1 MADKIGRWLESL
13 GLGRYTNVFAENEI
27 TFDALLHL
35 TEDDLK
41 ELGLPIGPRRV
52 VSAAIAKLTTPAP
65 PRETAWPNEPSAS
78 RGDAERRQLTILFC
92 DLIGSTELST
102 KLDPEDM
109 RDVLRAYQDA
119 CSREISRYDG
129 YIAKFMGDGVFAYFG
144 YPHAHEDD
152 AERAINAGLGLVSA
166 IKQLHTQKDI
176 DLAVRVGI
184 ATGPVVVGDLLGQGA
199 AQEAAVTG
207 ETPNLAGRLQS
218 LAGTN
223 AIVISDATYRLAGG
237 MFECADLGKHGLKGF
252 AEPVQTWSVLC
263 QRHVE
268 SRFDATRSSTITE
281 LIGRDEE
288 VEILLRRWRRAK
300 DGEGQVVLITG
311 EPGIG
316 KSRLVRALQDG
327 VLSDPHTRL
336 RFQCSPYHINSAL
349 HPVIEQFERAAGF
362 EPADDAIAKLNKL
375 EALLALSG
383 HEDQQTAA
391 LFASLLSVP
400 TEGRYPALAFS
411 PPQQKQRTLDALIQ
425 QLVGLAERQPVLFI
439 FEDAHWVDPT
449 TLELLERMLARLQDL
464 PVLAVITYRP
474 EFTAPWTGGAQV
486 TLLTLN
492 RLSRKDRMTMAER
505 VAGGARLPE
514 DVLDQIAKRTD
525 GVPLFIE
532 ELTKSMLESG
542 QLQTAVDRNT
552 LSEAIPT
559 LAIPDTLQDAL
570 MARLDRLASIKD
582 ILQVGACVGRE
593 FSFELLAEVSRVSA
607 DELSSAL
614 DQFTKAELIFRRGD
628 PPAAIYTFKH
638 ALVQDAAYSSLLRTR
653 RSEIHGTI
661 ANAIEATFP
670 DTVQAQPEIVAH
682 HFTEASLFDRA
693 IPMWEQAG
701 HNAAQK
707 FANTEAIRHF
717 NKAIELLASLPD
729 DEAKNRRELSLQI
742 NLAPVY
748 MAAKGFNAPEVGVAY
763 ARARDLAKSLED
775 TSHLFT
781 SLWGLWLFNQ
791 MRPKKGTA
799 RALSEELL
807 TLGAQNA
814 DSGQTLQACHA
825 SWTTNFFLGEFK
837 YTRQQAEQ
845 GIALYD
851 VAEHRS
857 HKFLYGGH
865 DPGVCCRSMGGLSTY
880 MLGFPDQA
888 QQIVRSGVTLAE
900 TINHPLSRV
909 LAENLLVLI
918 HLLRGDVQEAKQL
931 LGRTIRL
938 ATESGI
944 PRGMWA
950 DFQSGWA
957 TSLEGNPKDGLAQM
971 LRDFDTMGAVAQEAF
986 RPYYLGVLGDTCR
999 AADRVEDGLGFVDR
1013 GLDLVHTHDSQWC
1026 LAELHRIKG
1035 ELLRARGEPL
1045 TAVEQCFDTAITV
1058 ARNQDG
1064 KLWELRATASLAR
1077 LWHSHGRSAE
1087 ARDRLASIYGWYT
1100 EGFDSADLKEAKA
1113 LLEKLSNGKNP

>member
-1 MADKIGRWLESL
+1 MADDIGRWLEGL
-13 GLGRYTNVFAENEI
+13 GLGKYANLFAENEI

-52 VSAAIAKLTTPAP
+52 VSAAIAKLTTSAP
-65 PRETAWPNEPSAS
+65 QRETARPNEPSAS

-92 DLIGSTELST
+92 DLVGSTELST

-109 RDVLRAYQDA
+109 RDVLRTYQEA

-152 AERAINAGLGLVSA
+152 AERAISAGLGLVSV
-166 IKQLHTQKDI
+166 IQQLHTQKDI

-184 ATGPVVVGDLLGQGA
+184 ATGPVVVGDLLGKGA
-199 AQEAAVTG
+199 AEETAVTG

-237 MFECADLGKHGLKGF
+237 MFECADLGKHGIKGF
-252 AEPVQTWSVLC
+252 AEPVQSWSVLR

-288 VEILLRRWRRAK
+288 VEILLRRWQRAK
-300 DGEGQVVLITG
+300 DGEGQLVLITG

-327 VLSDPHTRL
+327 VLSDPNTRL

-349 HPVIEQFERAAGF
+349 HPVIEQFERAAQF
-362 EPADDAIAKLNKL
+362 ESTDDTNTKLNKL
-375 EALLALSG
+375 EALLAHSG
-383 HEDQQTAA
+383 REDQQAAA
-391 LFASLLSVP
+391 LFAALLSIP
-400 TEGRYPALAFS
+400 AEGRYPALALS
-411 PPQQKQRTLDALIQ
+411 PPQQKQQTLNAFVA
-425 QLVGLAERQPVLFI
+425 QLSGLAERQPVLFI

-449 TLELLERMLARLQDL
+449 TLELLELTVARLQDL
-464 PVLAVITYRP
+464 RVLVVITHRP
-474 EFTAPWTGGAQV
+474 EFTARWSGDAQV

-492 RLSRKDRMTMAER
+492 RLSRKDRTTMAVR
-505 VAGGARLPE
+505 LAGGVRLPE
-514 DVLDQIAKRTD
+514 EVLDQIATRTD
-525 GVPLFIE
+525 GVPLFVE

-542 QLQTAVDRNT
+542 QLEGRGIRNILSGPMPALAVP
-552 LSEAIPT
+552 A
-559 LAIPDTLQDAL
+559 TLQDAL
-570 MARLDRLASIKD
+570 TARLDRLAPIKD
-582 ILQVGACVGRE
+582 ILQMGACIGRE
-593 FSFELLAEVSRVSA
+593 FSFELLAEVSRISA

-614 DQFTKAELIFRRGD
+614 DQFTEAELIFRRGD

-653 RSEIHGTI
+653 RAEIHGTI
-661 ANAIEATFP
+661 AVVLETAFP
-670 DTVQAQPEIVAH
+670 EMLQAQPEIVAH
-682 HFTEASLFDRA
+682 HFTEANLLDRA

-701 HNAAQK
+701 CNAAQK

-717 NKAIELLASLPD
+717 KKAIELLGSLPD
-729 DEAKNRRELSLQI
+729 GEARDRRELELQI

-748 MAAKGFNAPEVGVAY
+748 MATKGFNAPEVGVAY
-763 ARARDLAKSLED
+763 ARARDLARSLED
-775 TSHLFT
+775 SSHLFT

-807 TLGAQNA
+807 TLSAQNT

-837 YTRQQAEQ
+837 YTREQAER

-851 VAEHRS
+851 VVEHRS
-857 HKFLYGGH
+857 HKFLFGGH
-865 DPGVCCRSMGGLSTY
+865 DPGACCRALGGMSAF

-888 QQIVRSGVTLAE
+888 QQLLRSGVTLAE
-900 TINHPLSRV
+900 TVNHPLSLF
-909 LAENLLVLI
+909 LAEYNFMHI
-918 HLLRGDVQEAKQL
+918 HLLRGDAQEAKQR
-931 LGRTIRL
+931 LGRMIQL
-938 ATESGI
+938 ATQTGI
-944 PRGMWA
+944 PRGMWP
-950 DFQSGWA
+950 DFQGGWA

-971 LRDFDTMGAVAQEAF
+971 LRDFDTMGTVAELF
-986 RPYYLGVLGDTCR
+986 RPFYLGVLGDTCR
-999 AADRVEDGLGFVDR
+999 AADRVEDGLEFVNR
-1013 GLDLVHTHDSQWC
+1013 GLDLVQTHDSQWC
-1026 LAELHRIKG
+1026 LAELHRVKG
-1035 ELLRARGEPL
+1035 ELLRARGEPHA
-1045 TAVEQCFDTAITV
+1045 AVEQCFDTAITV
-1058 ARNQDG
+1058 ARSQDS
-1064 KLWELRATASLAR
+1064 KCWDLRATTSLAR
-1077 LWHSHGRSAE
+1077 LWHSQGRSGE
-1087 ARDRLASIYGWYT
+1087 ARDRLASIYGWFT

-1113 LLEKLSNGKNP
+1113 LLEKLSNGKSQ